1 MQSMSQ
7 NKNHRFVYSTDGSHK
22 NICKTCGEL
31 PCTCRSPEP
40 VTPNQV
46 LAKIR
51 LESKGRGGKS
61 VSVIFN
67 LPYNP
72 EYFAKLAKKLK
83 SHCGSGG
90 TLKGDQIEIQG
101 DHRQK
106 IKTWLEKEGFKVK
119 LAGG

>member
-1 MQSMSQ
+1 MSQ
-7 NKNHRFVYSTDGSHK
+7 NKNYRMVYSSGGEHK
-22 NICKTCGEL
+22 NTCKICGEQ
-31 PCTCRSPEP
+31 PCICRKSEEVIPS
-40 VTPNQV
+40 QV
-46 LAKIR
+46 VAKIR

-72 EYFAKLAKKLK
+72 DYLTKMAKKLK

-90 TLKGDQIEIQG
+90 TYKDGQIEIQG

-106 IKTWLEKEGFKVK
+106 IKTWLEKQGFQVK